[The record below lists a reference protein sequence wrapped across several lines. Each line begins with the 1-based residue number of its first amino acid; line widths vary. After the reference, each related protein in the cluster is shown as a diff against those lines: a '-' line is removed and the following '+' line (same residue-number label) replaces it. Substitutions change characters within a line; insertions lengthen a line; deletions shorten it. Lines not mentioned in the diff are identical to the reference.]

1 MFTKNQEINYPRVF
15 LILATLFFMWGLIT
29 VLNISLMKE
38 IISVFHLSFAEYSVL
53 NVALYASY
61 FIASYPTGVMV
72 NAIGFRKS
80 MMAGSV
86 IAAIGCFM
94 FYPASEQH
102 SYKLLLIALFVMGIG
117 FTFLQVAANPYI
129 ALLGIRGKG
138 ASKLTF
144 IQAFNSFGTFIAP
157 LLAFGLIHQLANVD
171 PDVLETLTA
180 QQIIESKKLIIQIP
194 YMFFGTI
201 WLLLALLLFTS
212 ALPKISVIEQEPLI
226 KKNPNRR
233 QFIWQYPQVFNAFV
247 ALFLYVGAE
256 VYMANIIEI
265 KAPELMT
272 YYWGLAMLGRFMGA
286 GLLYVSTSPRRL
298 MQYCGYGALI
308 LLITYL
314 FTNKSNVN
322 IGADASL
329 DPALYLLVMVGLCN
343 SIMWPAV
350 FTMGI
355 DGMGKYTITAA
366 SFIVA
371 SIAGGA
377 IIPYVLFYFEFSVWS
392 SILMMLAAYS
402 FVIWFGLKGSRYEKE
417 SNFY

>member
-1 MFTKNQEINYPRVF
+1 MLTKNQEINYPRVF

-61 FIASYPTGVMV
+61 FIASYPTGVIV

-80 MMAGSV
+80 MIFGSV
-86 IAAIGCFM
+86 VAAIGCFM

-102 SYKLLLIALFVMGIG
+102 SYKLLLIALFIMGVG

-129 ALLGIRGKG
+129 AILGIRGKG
-138 ASKLTF
+138 AAKLTF
-144 IQAFNSFGTFIAP
+144 IQAFNSLGTFIAP
-157 LLAFGLIHQLANVD
+157 ILALGLIHQLANVD
-171 PDVLETLTA
+171 PTAMETLSA

-194 YMFFGTI
+194 YIFFGTL
-201 WLLLALLLFTS
+201 WLLLALLLSIS

-226 KKNPNRR
+226 KKLTHRR
-233 QFIWQYPQVFNAFV
+233 QYIWQYPQVFNAFV

-256 VYMANIIEI
+256 VYIANLIEI

-286 GLLYVSTSPRRL
+286 GLLYVSTSPRKL
-298 MQYCGYGALI
+298 MQYCGIGAL
-308 LLITYL
+308 LLLVAYL
-314 FTNKSNVN
+314 FTNKANVN
-322 IGADASL
+322 IGAEAGI

-343 SIMWPAV
+343 SIMWPSV

-355 DGMGKYTITAA
+355 DGMGKFTITAA

-371 SIAGGA
+371 SIVGGA
-377 IIPYVLFYFEFSVWS
+377 IIPYILFYFEFSMWS
-392 SILMMLAAYS
+392 SILLLLVAYS

-417 SNFY
+417 NNFY

>member
-1 MFTKNQEINYPRVF
+1 
-15 LILATLFFMWGLIT
+15 
-29 VLNISLMKE
+29 
-38 IISVFHLSFAEYSVL
+38 
-53 NVALYASY
+53 
-61 FIASYPTGVMV
+61 
-72 NAIGFRKS
+72 
-80 MMAGSV
+80 
-86 IAAIGCFM
+86 
-94 FYPASEQH
+94 
-102 SYKLLLIALFVMGIG
+102 
-117 FTFLQVAANPYI
+117 
-129 ALLGIRGKG
+129 
-138 ASKLTF
+138 
-144 IQAFNSFGTFIAP
+144 
-157 LLAFGLIHQLANVD
+157 
-171 PDVLETLTA
+171 
-180 QQIIESKKLIIQIP
+180 
-194 YMFFGTI
+194 
-201 WLLLALLLFTS
+201 
-212 ALPKISVIEQEPLI
+212 
-226 KKNPNRR
+226 
-233 QFIWQYPQVFNAFV
+233 
-247 ALFLYVGAE
+247 
-256 VYMANIIEI
+256 MANIIEI